1 MAFQRH
7 EFDDFLQHFLQQP
20 ASFPTFQDTLEDN
33 FNWRLWSLG
42 IGDGTTILIQAVN
55 IDVASRPHIV
65 TFSPGQRLLKLGQ
78 LRIMGN
84 GRLPALVDSTGKIV
98 EMGQISKD
106 LRLVATSL
114 VTRW

>member
-42 IGDGTTILIQAVN
+42 IGDGTTILIKQ
-55 IDVASRPHIV
+55 
-65 TFSPGQRLLKLGQ
+65 
-78 LRIMGN
+78 
-84 GRLPALVDSTGKIV
+84 
-98 EMGQISKD
+98 
-106 LRLVATSL
+106 
-114 VTRW
+114 